1 MARKKAAADPRR
13 RHSNTTA
20 TQAQEGGRQAAK
32 EKGKEEEGKERER
45 SLSACVLS
53 RAKQV
58 VGAAVA
64 YVICS
69 DSFSVYMPQKNN
81 KFNSILVQFTT
92 LADCLA
98 C

>member
-20 TQAQEGGRQAAK
+20 TQAQAAK
-32 EKGKEEEGKERER
+32 EKGREEEGEERGR

-69 DSFSVYMPQKNN
+69 DSFSVYIPQK
-81 KFNSILVQFTT
+81 TT
-92 LADCLA
+92 NLTVF
-98 C
+98 